1 MTHKLFGKLKYRER
15 DEQWVG
21 YAPLPCFASVGTRAQ
36 TPITEEDA
44 NRLLGDMN
52 ALLDNMRNELRD
64 KYGSQVDAAF
74 AKWDA
79 EAAEAIPDD
88 AFEDEPSPKQQERE
102 QKRAER
108 ARKRAARLA
117 RGDFP
122 VGIGA
127 AINVPP
133 SEKQEATFK
142 FLVENEQMIFGA
154 VLTELWDSF
163 QGAYGQEYWRR
174 MAGIKPAASVVELQG
189 RFAIT
194 RVDLTRETRGGF
206 AHLVFHIDSDWQDSH
221 GLMVVYSPDT
231 REIAWTA
238 WDGLHELLESDDPA
252 EQPEEFVP
260 TPHDLLLEAILT
272 GDETRAREL
281 VASGA
286 DINALHPQEYPPLWI
301 AVDQIEVEE
310 VRRLLAFGANPNLI
324 NEDEQTTPLQHAQAL
339 HRDLDPAEL
348 EKQDALLEGI
358 LSIGAEG
365 AKQQF
370 ETLRTR
376 LEQIMAL
383 LGK

>member
-1 MTHKLFGKLKYRER
+1 
-15 DEQWVG
+15 
-21 YAPLPCFASVGTRAQ
+21 
-36 TPITEEDA
+36 
-44 NRLLGDMN
+44 MN
-52 ALLDNMRNELRD
+52 ALLDDMRNELRE
-64 KYGSQVDAAF
+64 KYGPQVDDAF
-74 AKWDA
+74 AKWDV

-88 AFEDEPSPKQQERE
+88 AFEEEPSPKQQERE

-117 RGDFP
+117 RGEFP
-122 VGIGA
+122 IGIGA
-127 AINVPP
+127 APDVPP
-133 SEKQEATFK
+133 SAQQEAAFK
-142 FLVENEQMIFGA
+142 FLVENEQAIFGA

-206 AHLVFHIDSDWQDSH
+206 SHLVFHIDSDWQDSQ

-231 REIAWTA
+231 REIAWTG
-238 WDGLHELLESDDPA
+238 WDGLHELIESDDPA
-252 EQPEEFVP
+252 EQAEEFVH

-272 GDETRAREL
+272 GNETRAREL
-281 VASGA
+281 VAAGA

-324 NEDEQTTPLQHAQAL
+324 NDDEQTTPLQHAQAL
-339 HRDLDPAEL
+339 YRDMDPAEL
-348 EKQDALLEGI
+348 QKQEALLEGV
-358 LSIGAEG
+358 LSIGGEA
-365 AKQQF
+365 ATQQF
-370 ETLRTR
+370 ETLRKR
-376 LEQIMAL
+376 LEEIIGL
-383 LGK
+383 LERSQ